1 MKKLLTKDGRTI
13 CRVSRW
19 IKVQNAYNVTKRHS
33 LHDYATDG
41 RGYQF
46 GNINFDPSGGTFVDY
61 FVWHGRKW
69 ALDQFLRFGSM
80 FCPHTILW
88 DEGGKTHYMAGFDRD
103 NYFNPI
109 MIEMDDCGEYVRV
122 YEEE

>member
-1 MKKLLTKDGRTI
+1 MKKFLTKDGRTI

-19 IKVQNAYNVTKRHS
+19 IKVRNAYDVTKRHS
-33 LHDYATDG
+33 LIDYVTDG
-41 RGYQF
+41 AGHLY
-46 GNINFDPSGGTFVDY
+46 GSPDFDPSDGTFVDY

-69 ALDQFLRFGSM
+69 ALERFLRFGSM
-80 FCPHTILW
+80 WCPQVILW
-88 DEGGKTHYMAGFDRD
+88 EEGDKVHSMAGFDRD